1 MVSPLSPSSGACSE
15 GQRCPLRS
23 CHLQGNCLGDGTVGT
38 KPDSE
43 DDWKWV
49 EYSFDFRKQAGSSTK
64 CSWAKW
70 LLIISNSTLLLWAL
84 TGRSWFSMGCVGCV
98 DVCAG
103 EWAWHA
109 LLVPR
114 LPLKHW
120 NEWWESIAW
129 GHSSCVQHWRLSFT
143 FSFCPSLS
151 LVSADL
157 GLLQISGQLLSM
169 VGISLK
175 DEGLCSG
182 ANTLS
187 QEHIVQGNKPWYSG
201 CNFSCISTCL
211 WRGSRWL
218 CQVVPSDGALLSHGW
233 LQRQRWIFT
242 SPLLAFDVVIAG
254 SVTCSGEDGTDC
266 CGIHL
271 GLHEPVLSAAAC
283 LTALLEIVCSFVIKN
298 PLKMPCLF
306 LQGSLWVSSTFFL
319 LHLDDWGCCK
329 VIPNSLLWPLFAG
342 TF

>member
-15 GQRCPLRS
+15 RQRCPLRS
-23 CHLQGNCLGDGTVGT
+23 CHLQSNCLGDGTIGT

-70 LLIISNSTLLLWAL
+70 LLIIFNSTLLLWAL

-129 GHSSCVQHWRLSFT
+129 GHSSCVQHWRLSFA
-143 FSFCPSLS
+143 FSFCPFLS

-218 CQVVPSDGALLSHGW
+218 CQVVPSEVPCW
-233 LQRQRWIFT
+233 VT
-242 SPLLAFDVVIAG
+242 AG
-254 SVTCSGEDGTDC
+254 CKGRGEY
-266 CGIHL
+266 
-271 GLHEPVLSAAAC
+271 
-283 LTALLEIVCSFVIKN
+283 
-298 PLKMPCLF
+298 
-306 LQGSLWVSSTFFL
+306 
-319 LHLDDWGCCK
+319 
-329 VIPNSLLWPLFAG
+329 SLLLYWLLMWLLLGQSRALG
-342 TF
+342 RMEQIAVESTLVCMSQSSVQQLV